1 MPSVLSV
8 RSSIREHV
16 RLAMIR
22 ALAPAL
28 VAPGMAV
35 DRKLLEILCCPVTR
49 VPVER
54 LAPPKLRSVNG
65 AIREGGVKFADG
77 SPVETEISEA
87 LITATRTTIYVVED
101 GIPIMLED
109 RSIPAIQ
116 FEPRP

>member
-1 MPSVLSV
+1 M
-8 RSSIREHV
+8 H
-16 RLAMIR
+16 

-28 VAPGMAV
+28 VASGMAV

-54 LAPPKLRSVNG
+54 LAPAKLGAVNE
-65 AIREGGVKFADG
+65 AIHEGGVKYADG
-77 SPVETEISEA
+77 SPVGTELSEA
-87 LITATRTTIYVVED
+87 LITATGTTIYVVED

-116 FEPRP
+116 LELPP